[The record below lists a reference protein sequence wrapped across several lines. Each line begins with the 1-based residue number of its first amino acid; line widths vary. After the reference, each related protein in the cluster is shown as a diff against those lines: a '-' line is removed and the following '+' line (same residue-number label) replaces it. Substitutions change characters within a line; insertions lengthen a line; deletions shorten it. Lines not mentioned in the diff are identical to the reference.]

1 MGIVDTWI
9 NISIIFKIN
18 GKVINMDIFGIIDW
32 IVNSVAWI
40 EASIVSV
47 YLFISSIVTL
57 AASITG
63 FITNVFGAM
72 FSTNAYAAIA
82 FSIIMLSVSLTM
94 FLRIW
99 NILAGIEIFG
109 WKIPKL

>member
-1 MGIVDTWI
+1 MGIVDTRVS
-9 NISIIFKIN
+9 ISIIFKIVR
-18 GKVINMDIFGIIDW
+18 KVIKMDIFGIIDW

-40 EASIVSV
+40 EASIINV

-63 FITNVFGAM
+63 FLTGVFGAM
-72 FSTNAYAAIA
+72 FSTNAYAATA
-82 FSIIMLSVSLTM
+82 FSIIMLSVSLTI